1 MTDHRMEDTRS
12 RQAPDDSL
20 AQIASASPHMEDELL
35 AERIEHDL
43 GRRGSVAPA
52 IRLSGLI
59 GAIPLLRSRPI
70 ALDAAIDVVVRGML
84 ARGESPQDIEAALL
98 ADSPEFADSIRA
110 HMALRSMMST
120 TNSAAAPK
128 DHQPMGALPVSF
140 GPDLPN
146 GKPRYELVENVGGG
160 SEGRVYRAFDRQIS
174 TGDRPLQVAVKI
186 LHSSGDAVPA
196 RVIDEVA
203 RVMRV
208 RHPAVVSLLNWERDY
223 EQPFLVYEFIEG
235 ESLDRWRKTRARPS
249 CREIAMLVRRL
260 AEGVQAIHTA
270 GVAHRD
276 IKPNNIIIDRQGA
289 AYITDF
295 GLAEEIAARASLR
308 SGGSL
313 AFAAPEQLQ
322 GEPGS
327 SGNAVDVY
335 ALGGVLYWLL
345 TGNYPNGATTREV
358 QQHVTSRLELPEVD
372 RDRYGRSE
380 QTLHQIARRALSLD
394 PADRHS
400 SADALAI
407 DLGRWLAHEPVAPFD
422 DSVLRRAAL
431 ATRRS
436 PTAVV
441 AVAGVLLATIVTM
454 WSAWRLDAQRAE
466 SAYTIERQRLQLE
479 LEQRQKLLEQETR
492 RIQEAQQLTRQF
504 AQTARRYLNTG
515 GDTSWLAM
523 FSALESLSSEGVLSM
538 PGVGAELVGGRID
551 LVSDILA
558 EADRAGTRDTVES
571 ALWESALVYWLIR
584 ADRFEEAADLGD
596 RNTARLARLVP
607 ADDPWSIVAGAL
619 RRTARLHVHPAD
631 DQADSDRQWLKEHRE
646 TLPSEVLELTAT
658 VLARS

>member
-1 MTDHRMEDTRS
+1 MEDTRS

-380 QTLHQIARRALSLD
+380 QTLHQIARRALSPD

-407 DLGRWLAHEPVAPFD
+407 DLGRLARPRTGGARSTIPCCARLRSRHDGLRPPWSRWRVCCWRRSSRCGPRGAP
-422 DSVLRRAAL
+422 RRAARRVGL
-431 ATRRS
+431 HHRAPTPPARARTTAEAARTGDPTHPGSVAADATVCPDRE
-436 PTAVV
+436 AVPEHRGRYI
-441 AVAGVLLATIVTM
+441 VAGDVQRTRVAQQ
-454 WSAWRLDAQRAE
+454 RGRPLDAGCRCRIGRREDRPGLGHSRGSRSGRHARHRRERA
-466 SAYTIERQRLQLE
+466 
-479 LEQRQKLLEQETR
+479 
-492 RIQEAQQLTRQF
+492 
-504 AQTARRYLNTG
+504 
-515 GDTSWLAM
+515 
-523 FSALESLSSEGVLSM
+523 V
-538 PGVGAELVGGRID
+538 GVGAGLLADPRRTLRGSGEPRGPKHRQARAAGPGGRS
-551 LVSDILA
+551 LVDC
-558 EADRAGTRDTVES
+558 R
-571 ALWESALVYWLIR
+571 
-584 ADRFEEAADLGD
+584 
-596 RNTARLARLVP
+596 
-607 ADDPWSIVAGAL
+607 
-619 RRTARLHVHPAD
+619 RRTP
-631 DQADSDRQWLKEHRE
+631 SDR
-646 TLPSEVLELTAT
+646 PAT
-658 VLARS
+658 RASGRRSGRF